1 LNTRKGKWVSNTGD
15 PESISP
21 MDYPKLRN
29 ATRSPGNSAVTVVAR
44 DTPPSETTA
53 TPACDA
59 RAVQVRD
66 RGGRRRGLAPMDS
79 SLLASFSSSSVP
91 PKPKPLASTPPAA
104 VASPSPAMRP
114 SCHRHLTL
122 PGYAPVLPSI
132 PIHARH
138 CAAGPQPC
146 PGGSGP
152 GRRGGEEVASGADR
166 GVFPGS
172 DGAAGA
178 RGVWGASE
186 GAQFLGHDLNKSQ
199 NVSFIWIIGWRLFLT
214 FYIYSL
220 F

>member
-1 LNTRKGKWVSNTGD
+1 MGVQYRGSRIDICKGL
-15 PESISP
+15 
-21 MDYPKLRN
+21 PK
-29 ATRSPGNSAVTVVAR
+29 VEECHKVAR
-44 DTPPSETTA
+44 QQRCDGRGEGHTA
-53 TPACDA
+53 VGDDGHASVRRQGGA
-59 RAVQVRD
+59 EVRD